1 MPAREEE
8 AEALRGTLRWVLG
21 TGIAAASSGT
31 DQYRWLSGEVTPQ
44 CINARDDNTG
54 QQGV

>member
-21 TGIAAASSGT
+21 TGIATASSGT
-31 DQYRWLSGEVTPQ
+31 DQHRWLSGEVTPQ
-44 CINARDDNTG
+44 CISAQDDNTG